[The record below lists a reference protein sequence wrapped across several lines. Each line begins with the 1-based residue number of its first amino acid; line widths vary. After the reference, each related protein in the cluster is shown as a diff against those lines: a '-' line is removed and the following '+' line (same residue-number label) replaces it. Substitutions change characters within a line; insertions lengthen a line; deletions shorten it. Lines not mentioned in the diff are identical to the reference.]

1 MQLENKELTQID
13 HMTYLSDMDVIDSDI
28 MERVQRGMEAYEY
41 QKYTKA
47 DVKRALSKDRIG
59 IEELAA
65 FLSPAAGDFLE
76 EMAQKAK
83 LETRKH
89 FGNSICMFTP
99 LYIANYCEN
108 YCVYCGFN
116 CHNKINRAKLT
127 MEEIERELKTIAAT
141 GLQEILLLTG
151 ESRNQSDV
159 DYIGEAVKLATKYFS
174 TVGIEIYPLNV
185 EEYAYMR
192 ACGADFVSV
201 YQETYN
207 TDKYEQMHLSGH
219 KRIYPYRFYAQER
232 ALLGGMRG
240 VAFGALLGLDDF
252 RKDAFATG
260 LHAYYLQQ
268 KYPHAE
274 ISFSPPRLRPYINNA
289 DENPNDVHEAQL
301 LQVMLSY
308 RLFMPFAG
316 VTISTRERA
325 GFRDNVIGMCA
336 TKISA
341 GVKVGVG
348 GHEEEKK
355 GDEQF
360 EIADPR
366 SVKQVH
372 DAILSRGLQPVYTDY
387 IRV

>member
-1 MQLENKELTQID
+1 MQLENKLLTKID
-13 HMTYLSDMDVIDSDI
+13 HMKYLPDMDVVESNI
-28 MERVQRGMEAYEY
+28 MELVLQGMEHYNY
-41 QKYTKA
+41 DLYTEE
-47 DVKRALSKDRIG
+47 DVKRALHNEHIT
-59 IEELAA
+59 IESFGA
-65 FLSPAAGDFLE
+65 FLSPAAGAYLE
-76 EMAQKAK
+76 EMAQKAR

-89 FGNSICMFTP
+89 FGNAVLMFTP

-116 CHNKINRAKLT
+116 CHNKISRAKLSLK
-127 MEEIERELKTIAAT
+127 EIEKELRKIATT

-151 ESRNQSDV
+151 ESRSQSDV

-185 EEYAYMR
+185 GEYAYMR
-192 ACGADFVSV
+192 KCGADFVSV

-219 KRIYPYRFYAQER
+219 KRIYPYRFHAQER

-240 VAFGALLGLDDF
+240 VAFGALLGLDNF

-289 DENPNDVHEAQL
+289 HENPNDVHETQL
-301 LQVMLSY
+301 LQVMLAY

-316 VTISTRERA
+316 ITISTRERA
-325 GFRDNVIGMCA
+325 GFRDHVIGMCA

-366 SVKQVH
+366 SVNQVH
-372 DAILSRGLQPVYTDY
+372 QAIISRGLQPVYTDY

>member
-1 MQLENKELTQID
+1 MQLENIELTNID
-13 HMTYLSDMDVIDSDI
+13 HMIYLPDMDVVESDI
-28 MERVQRGMEAYEY
+28 MDKVLEGMQSYEY
-41 QKYTKA
+41 HQYTKE
-47 DVKRALSKDRIG
+47 DVKRALAKDAVG
-59 IEELAA
+59 IEEFAA

-89 FGNSICMFTP
+89 FGNAICMFTP

-151 ESRNQSDV
+151 ESRNQSNV

-185 EEYAYMR
+185 EEYAYIR
-192 ACGADFVSV
+192 ECGADFVSV

-366 SVKQVH
+366 SVQQVH
-372 DAILSRGLQPVYTDY
+372 DAIISRGLQPVYTDY